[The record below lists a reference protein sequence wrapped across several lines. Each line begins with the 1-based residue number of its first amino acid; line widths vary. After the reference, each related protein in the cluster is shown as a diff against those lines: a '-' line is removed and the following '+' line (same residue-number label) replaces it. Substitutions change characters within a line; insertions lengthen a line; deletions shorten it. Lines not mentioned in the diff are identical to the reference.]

1 MEGRLIEGSA
11 GPGSRERTR
20 GVRPTLASLCLAR
33 PNSTLYCYSGVPAG
47 MARSRVHWSFWHRDR
62 RLCALTQR
70 SPGNHAQLAAA
81 AVITEP
87 ICEKMVLM
95 LAATEGMMAPA
106 ATATNPAIRAY
117 SIRS

>member
-33 PNSTLYCYSGVPAG
+33 PNSTLYWYSGVPAG
-47 MARSRVHWSFWHRDR
+47 LARSRVHWSFWPRDR
-62 RLCALTQR
+62 GLCALTQR

-87 ICEKMVLM
+87 ICENMVEILP
-95 LAATEGMMAPA
+95 ATDGMMEPA
-106 ATATNPAIRAY
+106 ATSTKPAISAY